1 VEIVEDYVREDNM
14 ERLIPVEANHVIDC
28 IDNID
33 SKTALVAMCY
43 KRGQPI
49 IVSGGAG
56 MKNDTTRLQLR
67 DISECKNDDLI
78 SSLRKKLAKM
88 GIRKGVLVAHSQQ

>member
-1 VEIVEDYVREDNM
+1 
-14 ERLIPVEANHVIDC
+14 LIPIEANHVIDC

-43 KRGQPI
+43 RRGQRI

-67 DISECKNDDLI
+67 DISECKNDELV
-78 SSLRKKLAKM
+78 SALRKKLSRV
-88 GIRKGVLVAHSQQ
+88 GIKKGVIVAYSQQ